1 MQMKPDQVL
10 VKTIDISKSFSGV
23 TVLNKINIDIFQGE
37 ILGIIGENGA
47 GKSTFV
53 KILNGTYT
61 PTEGQTLFAGNPVHI
76 RDTSVAKRLGV
87 STIPQE
93 FNLINDLNVYE
104 NIFLGKEL
112 IRGRYLL
119 DKREMQARTRQLL
132 QELNTDIDPDA
143 KIQNLSVA
151 QKQMVEIAKAI
162 AADARL
168 LIMDE
173 PTTVLTKHEIDIL
186 FHLMQRLKARGVTI
200 IYISHKLRE
209 VKQIC
214 DRVMVLRDGEFIS
227 LDPTESID
235 EQEMAR
241 RMVGRDLNQIFPPKT
256 SPQATSVL
264 EVKQLSV
271 TGVLHD
277 ISFDL
282 RQGEILGFSGLT
294 GAGRTELAEALI
306 GIRPVRS
313 GSIIIKGQEQAI
325 SSPMEAVRQ
334 GIAYLSEDRQ
344 GTGVLTNFH
353 VAGNITLVSLEKYCR
368 PLIDYKEETA
378 RTESYI
384 KTFNIRTPSV
394 KTPLEYLS
402 GGNQQKV
409 SLAKS
414 LDPRPEIF
422 IIDEP
427 TRGID
432 VNAKK
437 EIYHFIHDL
446 VRSGISCILISSEM
460 EEILGLCNR
469 VVVMR
474 EGRVTGI
481 LEEDQMNEAEIMFYA
496 TGLKEGA

>member
-1 MQMKPDQVL
+1 MKPNQVL
-10 VKTIDISKSFSGV
+10 VKTVDISKSFSGV
-23 TVLNKINIDIFQGE
+23 TVLNKINVEIFEGE

-47 GKSTFV
+47 GKSTFI

-61 PTEGQTLFAGNPVHI
+61 PSEGQVFFDKNPVYI
-76 RDTSVAKRLGV
+76 RDTSVAKRLGI

-112 IRGRYLL
+112 TKGKYLL
-119 DKREMQARTRQLL
+119 DKQQMKEKTNELL
-132 QELNTDIDPDA
+132 QELDTDIPPDA
-143 KIQNLSVA
+143 KIQDLSVA
-151 QKQMVEIAKAI
+151 QKQMVEIAKAV
-162 AADARL
+162 AYDSRL

-173 PTTVLTKHEIDIL
+173 PTTVLTQHEIDIL
-186 FHLMQRLKARGVTI
+186 FRLMQRLKEIGVTI

-209 VKQIC
+209 VKRIC
-214 DRVMVLRDGEFIS
+214 DRVMILRDGEFIS
-227 LDPTESID
+227 LDPTDSLD

-241 RMVGRDLNQIFPPKT
+241 RMVGRELNQIFPPKT
-256 SPQATSVL
+256 TPQATTVL
-264 EVKQLSV
+264 QVHSLSIP
-271 TGVLHD
+271 GLLHD
-277 ISFDL
+277 INFDL
-282 RQGEILGFSGLT
+282 HKGEILGFSGLI

-306 GIRPVRS
+306 GIRQISS
-313 GSIIIKGQEQAI
+313 GQIVINGTKQMI
-325 SSPMEAVRQ
+325 SSPIDAVRN

-344 GTGVLTNFH
+344 GTGVLTGFD
-353 VAGNITLVSLEKYCR
+353 VASNITLVSLDEYCK
-368 PLIDYKEETA
+368 PLIDRRKEKH
-378 RTESYI
+378 RTEDYI
-384 KTFNIRTPSV
+384 KAFNIRTPS
-394 KTPLEYLS
+394 TRTLLEYLS

-414 LDPRPEIF
+414 LDPHPEIF

-437 EIYHFIHDL
+437 EVYYFIHDL
-446 VRSGISCILISSEM
+446 VKSGISCILISSEM

-474 EGRVTGI
+474 EGRITGI
-481 LEEDQMNEAEIMFYA
+481 LEAGELSEAEIMFYA